1 MEDKYSNE
9 TNGLERSEEEVNILP
24 TENNHDQNN
33 DQYQHEQV
41 DDEDNDP
48 SLKESDEPDSRFKDG
63 EELMMVRVRFPGNA
77 KSFPFLVGKRKF
89 QYGQKVMAMSDRGMT
104 VGYINSF
111 PYKVTFNKTMLP
123 LRSIA
128 REATAED
135 IRQQIEFHESEKKAE
150 VICLRLIEKY
160 ELDMV
165 LTHVEFIQFGKKA
178 VFYFN
183 APQRVDFRDLVKDL
197 VQDLKMRIELRQISV
212 RDRAAALGSIG
223 ACGLQTC
230 CSSFLKNYG
239 NVSIKM
245 AKNQN
250 LALIPSKLNGVCG
263 QIKCC
268 IKYEDEVYNDKRKNL
283 PKEGSIIQAQ
293 NGDIGKVLRLHL
305 LIEQFEMLT
314 DFGVKRKYASNQ
326 FTKESLELPV
336 DYRFPETF
344 DNITDET
351 KTVIGLTVEEE
362 LVSKRFKELMDN
374 DELEDELG
382 DELDGEGDDLIDGDQ
397 DGDDDSEIEDDES
410 HDGDDSTE
418 DSSNQKSPAQ
428 NSGPR
433 PNQAPRPQQNN
444 NQNQQRRHD
453 HNRRPDN
460 RPDNRD
466 NRNQRPRPPRPD
478 NRGPD
483 NRGNENRPNENRPN
497 QRPHHHRGNNRP
509 QGNAQGGQA
518 GAAQAQ
524 GSENNGERSN
534 QHQPRPNRPHHHNNN
549 QNRPNNN
556 QNRNQPN
563 NKKPQQ

>member
-1 MEDKYSNE
+1 MEDKYSNDPHSTDPAVE
-9 TNGLERSEEEVNILP
+9 EQNPISPEIDQDLE
-24 TENNHDQNN
+24 D
-33 DQYQHEQV
+33 YQ
-41 DDEDNDP
+41 DDEDQDP

-63 EELMMVRVRFPGNA
+63 EELMLVRVRFPGNA

-111 PYKVTFNKTMLP
+111 PYKVAFNKTMLP

-128 REATAED
+128 REASAED
-135 IRQQIEFHESEKKAE
+135 IRQQMEFHESEKKAE

-160 ELDMV
+160 QLDMV

-283 PKEGSIIQAQ
+283 PKEGSIIQAK
-293 NGDIGKVLRLHL
+293 NGDFGKVLRLHL

-351 KTVIGLTVEEE
+351 KTVIGLTIEEE

-374 DELEDELG
+374 DQ
-382 DELDGEGDDLIDGDQ
+382 DELDELDESDDF
-397 DGDDDSEIEDDES
+397 GDDDDSLENDEFFDGEDNAEENENDN
-410 HDGDDSTE
+410 DDINNEQRKEQLATATVE
-418 DSSNQKSPAQ
+418 NNNRRPERQHSNNHRENHRDNRRSDHSPNRRNDQ
-428 NSGPR
+428 RGPR
-433 PNQAPRPQQNN
+433 NDRPQQNRPEN
-444 NQNQQRRHD
+444 RNQ
-453 HNRRPDN
+453 
-460 RPDNRD
+460 D
-466 NRNQRPRPPRPD
+466 NRNNELRGNQPSRPQNQPHNQPRPQHQQRP
-478 NRGPD
+478 
-483 NRGNENRPNENRPN
+483 
-497 QRPHHHRGNNRP
+497 
-509 QGNAQGGQA
+509 
-518 GAAQAQ
+518 AQAQ
-524 GSENNGERSN
+524 HNQQGERKSGEKQGSN
-534 QHQPRPNRPHHHNNN
+534 QPRPNRPNHHNN
-549 QNRPNNN
+549 QNRPQHN
-556 QNRNQPN
+556 QNRNQQN
-563 NKKPQQ
+563 NKKPQE

>member
-1 MEDKYSNE
+1 MEDKYSNDPHSTDPAVE
-9 TNGLERSEEEVNILP
+9 EQNPISPEIDQDLE
-24 TENNHDQNN
+24 D
-33 DQYQHEQV
+33 YQ
-41 DDEDNDP
+41 DDEDQDP

-63 EELMMVRVRFPGNA
+63 EELMLVRVRFPGNA

-128 REATAED
+128 REASAED
-135 IRQQIEFHESEKKAE
+135 IRQQMEFHESEKKAE

-160 ELDMV
+160 QLDMV

-283 PKEGSIIQAQ
+283 PKEGSIIQAK
-293 NGDIGKVLRLHL
+293 NGDFGKVLRLHL

-351 KTVIGLTVEEE
+351 KTVIGLTIEEE

-374 DELEDELG
+374 DQ
-382 DELDGEGDDLIDGDQ
+382 DELDELDESDDF
-397 DGDDDSEIEDDES
+397 GDDDDSLENEEFFDGEDNAEENENDN
-410 HDGDDSTE
+410 DDINNEQRKEQLATATVE
-418 DSSNQKSPAQ
+418 NNNRRPERQHSNNHRENHRDNRRSDHSPNRRNDQ
-428 NSGPR
+428 RGPR
-433 PNQAPRPQQNN
+433 NDRPQQNRPEN
-444 NQNQQRRHD
+444 RNQ
-453 HNRRPDN
+453 
-460 RPDNRD
+460 D
-466 NRNQRPRPPRPD
+466 NRNNELRGNQPSRPQNQPHNQPRPQHQQRP
-478 NRGPD
+478 
-483 NRGNENRPNENRPN
+483 
-497 QRPHHHRGNNRP
+497 
-509 QGNAQGGQA
+509 
-518 GAAQAQ
+518 AQAQ
-524 GSENNGERSN
+524 HNQQGERKSGEKQGSN
-534 QHQPRPNRPHHHNNN
+534 QPRPNRPNHHNN
-549 QNRPNNN
+549 QNRPQHN
-556 QNRNQPN
+556 QNRNQQN
-563 NKKPQQ
+563 NKKPQE